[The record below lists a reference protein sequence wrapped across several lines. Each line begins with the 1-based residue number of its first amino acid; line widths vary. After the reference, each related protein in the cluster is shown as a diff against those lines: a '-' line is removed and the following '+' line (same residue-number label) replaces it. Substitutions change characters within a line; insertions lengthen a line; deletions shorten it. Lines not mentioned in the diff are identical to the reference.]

1 MSNPQQQEIEKYKQV
16 YQHENYRMGD
26 ARRLYAEQNVR
37 SATDCCDTYLDVG
50 CGRGEMV
57 RFAENL
63 GYHAIGLEAVD
74 YLTSKDKVFEGL
86 AWDMPFKDNS
96 FDLVTMFDVIEHLLP
111 EDTERTLAEL
121 RRVAGKQL
129 FITAANYSSK
139 SLGVELHVNRRS
151 YEEWDKILRKA
162 FEGDH
167 VEWLPRK
174 HGINSETW
182 HILLS
187 E

>member
-1 MSNPQQQEIEKYKQV
+1 MNSQEHEIEKYKNV

-26 ARRLYAEQNVR
+26 ARRLYAEENLRTAAQNCN
-37 SATDCCDTYLDVG
+37 SHLDVG

-57 RFAENL
+57 AFARGL
-63 GYHAIGLEAVD
+63 GFHAMGVEAVD
-74 YLTSKDKVFEGL
+74 YLTDGDSIVEGV
-86 AWDMPFKDNS
+86 AWDLPFNDDS
-96 FDLVTMFDVIEHLLP
+96 FDLVTLFDVIEHLLP
-111 EDTERTLAEL
+111 EDTERALLEL

-151 YEEWDKILRKA
+151 YEEWDRILRNVFA
-162 FEGDH
+162 GDY

-187 E
+187 V